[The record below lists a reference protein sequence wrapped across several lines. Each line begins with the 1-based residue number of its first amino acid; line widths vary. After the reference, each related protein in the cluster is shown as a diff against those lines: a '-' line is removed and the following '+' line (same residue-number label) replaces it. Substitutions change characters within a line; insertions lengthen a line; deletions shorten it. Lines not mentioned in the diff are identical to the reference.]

1 MQVLLVPTNPF
12 RLTISI
18 SIFLS
23 EVTFVIVGI
32 RNNVVWNVNFICI
45 GLKLKV
51 RNFTMF
57 PFYFWLLIKILIER
71 RKYSYLRITLNWFVF
86 INLQLLVGLLIS
98 RGSILV
104 VLQFVVLGWLQG
116 LRPVVKYWLGTC
128 VLKILPAYL
137 W

>member
-116 LRPVVKYWLGTC
+116 LRPVVKY
-128 VLKILPAYL
+128 
-137 W
+137 